1 MLVVKMRAE
10 LKPVCQ
16 SAVLQS
22 IHTLGH
28 FSLSGLRVLSVCVY
42 VCVCVCVCLCLCVS
56 LCVSTGVCCRMQA
69 QRSSVSPA

>member
-42 VCVCVCVCLCLCVS
+42 VCVCVCVLVFVREFVCVYR
-56 LCVSTGVCCRMQA
+56 CVL
-69 QRSSVSPA
+69 

>member
-10 LKPVCQ
+10 LKPVCCQ

-28 FSLSGLRVLSVCVY
+28 FSLSGLRVLSVY
-42 VCVCVCVCLCLCVS
+42 LCVCVCLCLCVS
-56 LCVSTGVCCRMQA
+56 LCVYRCVL
-69 QRSSVSPA
+69 